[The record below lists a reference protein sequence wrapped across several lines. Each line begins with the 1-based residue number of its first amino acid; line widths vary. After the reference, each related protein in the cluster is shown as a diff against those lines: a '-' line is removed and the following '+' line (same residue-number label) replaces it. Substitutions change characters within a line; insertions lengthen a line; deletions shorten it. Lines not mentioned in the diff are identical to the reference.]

1 MKMHQQ
7 YEISNVTPAYN
18 MASSFLKHNKLSSLT
33 QIILEIMVRYE
44 KSDFFNSKLYMHSTE
59 RPVLIR
65 LKKRLKTQLTPWFC
79 YENDYNLWKVR
90 HFFRKTSQPD
100 PLHHCHRCSG
110 IFLQGEGG
118 KILGWSVWKFLF
130 WGEAGVTDMN
140 QGWSQI
146 FKGGCP
152 LGVTGVK

>member
-1 MKMHQQ
+1 MAIKMKLHQQ

-118 KILGWSVWKFLF
+118 QILG
-130 WGEAGVTDMN
+130 
-140 QGWSQI
+140 
-146 FKGGCP
+146 
-152 LGVTGVK
+152 

>member
-1 MKMHQQ
+1 M
-7 YEISNVTPAYN
+7 Y
-18 MASSFLKHNKLSSLT
+18 
-33 QIILEIMVRYE
+33 
-44 KSDFFNSKLYMHSTE
+44 STE
-59 RPVLIR
+59 RPVLIK

-118 KILGWSVWKFLF
+118 SGLGMKYFENFCS
-130 WGEAGVTDMN
+130 
-140 QGWSQI
+140 
-146 FKGGCP
+146 
-152 LGVTGVK
+152 GVKSDFQGVVSPRGDRGEVNLHLI